1 MEQVLTVR
9 ASFFLCWLLAVL
21 AGIAALPA
29 RAGGAVAAHATPA
42 AAPPLVRIGVLG
54 FEREDVIARHWPAL
68 ATRLQASLPQ
78 WRFAVQTMNHDALN
92 QAVAEGRVDFVA
104 TNPGHYVELEARYG
118 ITRLLTLEDRAW
130 PSTPALAMGAVV
142 VVPASRTDVRTLHDL
157 RGLRLATVGPQAFA
171 GYQVLAGEMAQ
182 HGDDLAADHRLVT
195 TGLPMEQVVEAVLH
209 DRADAGV
216 IRTCLLEAHPEWA
229 MHLRVVAPRVVPGF
243 GCATSTPLYPNWPL
257 ASLRQTSPQLAR
269 QVTAALLAET
279 PAAGSSARWS
289 IPADYQSVHELFR
302 RLRIGPYAYLR
313 EPTLITLARRYWPWL
328 AALVALIVG
337 WIAYTV
343 RVEQLVQK
351 RTAALHQAMQARDAM
366 AERARASQ
374 ERAEHMARLSV
385 LGELSG
391 TLAHELNQPLAAIE
405 NYGRSLLLR
414 ADRDRLQTDAVRQ
427 AATEITGQARRA
439 ADILTR
445 IRGFARKRPHQSVLL
460 RPASVARD
468 AVALFQGMMVNPPA
482 VAVHDAAPAH
492 AHIQA
497 DALQIQQVL
506 LNLLKNGYDATRHLP
521 PGRQALDVF
530 IDADARTVH
539 LAVQDA
545 GDPPGDDTI
554 AHLFEP
560 FFTTKPDGMGLGLS
574 ICHGIAEAHG
584 GRLDAARGAAGRGM
598 RFTLSLPRHE
608 GHACPATTTP
618 HEPGP

>member
-1 MEQVLTVR
+1 MKWR
-9 ASFFLCWLLAVL
+9 FFCCWLLAL
-21 AGIAALPA
+21 LGGIGALPVH
-29 RAGGAVAAHATPA
+29 AGGTTVADAATGS
-42 AAPPLVRIGVLG
+42 PPLVRIGVLD
-54 FEREDVIARHWPAL
+54 FERGDVLARHWSAL
-68 ATRLQASLPQ
+68 ATHLHTRLPQ
-78 WRFAVQTMNHDALN
+78 WRFAVQAMNHDALN
-92 QAVAEGRVDFVA
+92 LAVAEGRVDFVA

-118 ITRLLTLEDRAW
+118 IARLLTLEDRAW
-130 PSTPALAMGAVV
+130 PSAPSLALGSVV
-142 VVPASRTDVRTLHDL
+142 VVPAARPDVQSLNDL
-157 RGLRLATVGPQAFA
+157 RGLRLAVVGPQAFA
-171 GYQVLAGEMAQ
+171 GYQVLAGELLQ
-182 HGDDLAADHRLVT
+182 QGGNLATNHRLLT
-195 TGLPMEQVVEAVLH
+195 TGLPMERVVEAVLH
-209 DRADAGV
+209 GHADAGV

-229 MHLRVVAPRVVPGF
+229 AHLRVVAPRQVPGF
-243 GCATSTPLYPNWPL
+243 GCATSTRLYPNWPL
-257 ASLRQTSPQLAR
+257 ASLRQTPPHLAR
-269 QVTAALLAET
+269 QVTAALLSET
-279 PAAGSSARWS
+279 PGAGSSGVTWT
-289 IPADYQSVHELFR
+289 IPADYQSVHELFQ
-302 RLRIGPYAYLR
+302 RLHIGPYAYLR
-313 EPTLITLARRYWPWL
+313 EPTLIALARRYWPWL

-351 RTAALHQAMQARDAM
+351 RTAALHQAMQARDVM
-366 AERARASQ
+366 AARARASQ

-414 ADRDRLQTDAVRQ
+414 ADRDRLHADAVRQ

-445 IRGFARKRPHQSVLL
+445 IRGFARKRPHQNMPL

-492 AHIQA
+492 VLIQA

-530 IDADARTVH
+530 IEADARTVH

-545 GDPPGDDTI
+545 GEPPGDDTV

-598 RFTLSLPRHE
+598 RFTLSLPRHD
-608 GHACPATTTP
+608 GHDTTTP
-618 HEPGP
+618 HESGP